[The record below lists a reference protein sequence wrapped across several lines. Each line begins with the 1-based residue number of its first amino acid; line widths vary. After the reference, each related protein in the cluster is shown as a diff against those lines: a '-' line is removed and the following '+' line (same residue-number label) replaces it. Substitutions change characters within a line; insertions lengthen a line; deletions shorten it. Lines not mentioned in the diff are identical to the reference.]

1 MVPARWRTIEN
12 GSVRLSEQLIYHGFS
27 DLERPSA
34 DHADPTMDNETDRK
48 YASRG
53 EFVLRS
59 PRGRSIVLLSAE
71 LAAEITAAIPDEDIS
86 AFQNITHASSLLN
99 APTFPSDVG

>member
-1 MVPARWRTIEN
+1 
-12 GSVRLSEQLIYHGFS
+12 
-27 DLERPSA
+27 
-34 DHADPTMDNETDRK
+34 MDNETDRK

-59 PRGRSIVLLSAE
+59 PMGESMVLVSAE

-86 AFQNITHASSLLN
+86 AFQNITYASSLLN
-99 APTFPSDVG
+99 APTFPTTWAERQKNGISLVQMQGSTEE